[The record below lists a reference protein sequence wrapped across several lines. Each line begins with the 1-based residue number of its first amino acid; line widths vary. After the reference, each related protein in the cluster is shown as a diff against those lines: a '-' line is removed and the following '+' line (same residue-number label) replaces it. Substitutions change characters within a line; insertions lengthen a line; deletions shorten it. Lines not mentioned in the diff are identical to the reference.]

1 MWLRTGV
8 GVVLVLLLPINKP
21 AEPINPDTGL
31 VSESR
36 LRWRDNSIPPPPL
49 PLPPPPTPP
58 PPLLPPLPF
67 FRLESGVLA
76 VLPMPNSRGG
86 GSRVGLRPL
95 DGVPRSGEVS
105 DDPPRG
111 PDPALLPSLSER
123 LLSERVLESLDRPE
137 S

>member
-1 MWLRTGV
+1 LWLRTGV

-21 AEPINPDTGL
+21 AEPISPDTGL

-36 LRWRDNSIPPPPL
+36 LRWRDNSR
-49 PLPPPPTPP
+49 PPTPP
-58 PPLLPPLPF
+58 PPLTPLPF
-67 FRLESGVLA
+67 LRLESGVLA
-76 VLPMPNSRGG
+76 VLPIPNSRGG
-86 GSRVGLRPL
+86 GSSVGLRPL

-105 DDPPRG
+105 DDPPKG